1 MEKNGKVLAIIGSQ
15 YGDEGKG
22 KFVDLLSQN
31 FDYIVRYQ
39 GGDNAG
45 HTITFN
51 GETFKLR
58 LTPSGVFNKKNKV
71 IIANGTVVNLKTLFE
86 EMQMLT
92 SRGISVNNLFI
103 SDRAHLIIDYH
114 IQMDK
119 LNEEIKKK
127 DKIGT
132 TLKGIGPC
140 YADKINRIGIRVCDL
155 FDKENLVKKFEA
167 SLVYKNILFE
177 KFNYQLFDS
186 KKLANEYYEYGQKI
200 KHMVIDSITEI
211 NKAYKEGKKIL
222 LEGAQGVF
230 LDVDFGTYP
239 YVTSSSVVGLLT
251 EGTGLS
257 VDKFKDI
264 LGIAKSYSTRVGE
277 GTFVSEIL
285 DEKLA
290 HIIRERGHEY
300 GTVTKRPRRVGWL
313 DLVLL
318 KHSIQ
323 VAGFTQIA
331 LTLLDVLS
339 GHKEIKLCTKYLYEG
354 KEIDYIPSTITE
366 YSKCQPIYE
375 TLPGWD
381 EDITN
386 CKSFNE
392 LPTNCKKYI
401 EYISNTLNVKIKY
414 ISVGADREQ
423 TIEVE

>member
-45 HTITFN
+45 HTIAFN

-177 KFNYQLFDS
+177 KFNYQLFDP

-423 TIEVE
+423 TIEAE

>member
-1 MEKNGKVLAIIGSQ
+1 
-15 YGDEGKG
+15 
-22 KFVDLLSQN
+22 
-31 FDYIVRYQ
+31 
-39 GGDNAG
+39 
-45 HTITFN
+45 
-51 GETFKLR
+51 
-58 LTPSGVFNKKNKV
+58 
-71 IIANGTVVNLKTLFE
+71 
-86 EMQMLT
+86 MQMLT

-177 KFNYQLFDS
+177 KFNYQLFDP

-230 LDVDFGTYP
+230 LDVDFGTSP